1 MGLLCV
7 ILLPITS
14 VVSEIDP
21 TTASFSAGI
30 ESDTTYS
37 WNIENYQIGDR
48 LVEIKTSS
56 TAFEFVHG
64 SRIDLTIL
72 QNPATLDLSSR
83 SSISNAADFDDYFV
97 LQYDTIS
104 YDFEIADLLYIWIF
118 PVSAIDKAGNSINL
132 ITEFWIYNLYNLLLN
147 GETLEFN
154 STLPTSEI
162 TSEIKEDEITVN
174 FDNGDSTI
182 QARVD
187 RSTGLLN
194 TLNFVSFTPDFRI
207 EIDRRGGG
215 SALPNSPFP
224 VLAALIAI
232 PLLERKF
239 RH

>member
-1 MGLLCV
+1 V
-7 ILLPITS
+7 AF
-14 VVSEIDP
+14 D
-21 TTASFSAGI
+21 
-30 ESDTTYS
+30 
-37 WNIENYQIGDR
+37 NYF
-48 LVEIKTSS
+48 L
-56 TAFEFVHG
+56 
-64 SRIDLTIL
+64 
-72 QNPATLDLSSR
+72 
-83 SSISNAADFDDYFV
+83 

-104 YDFEIADLLYIWIF
+104 YDFEIADPLYIWLF

-154 STLPTSEI
+154 SSIPSSEI
-162 TSEIKEDEITVN
+162 TSETKEDELTVN

-194 TLNFVSFTPDFRI
+194 TLNFVSFSPDFRI

-215 SALPNSPFP
+215 SALPLSPLP
-224 VLAALIAI
+224 VLAGLIVI
-232 PLLERKF
+232 TLFGRKF